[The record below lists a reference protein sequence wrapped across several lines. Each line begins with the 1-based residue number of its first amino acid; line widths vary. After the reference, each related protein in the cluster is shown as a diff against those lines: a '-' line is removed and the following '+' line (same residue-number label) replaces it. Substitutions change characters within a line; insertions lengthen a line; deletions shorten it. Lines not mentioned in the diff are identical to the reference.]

1 MKEGALKWSL
11 RLLGILLFIAPF
23 LIALGMHNW
32 DIQAAVMPSEAE
44 MGQIQDSI
52 GGIFSGTPI
61 EDFTFSNLTY
71 DINTGSISMD
81 VSFKSN
87 IDLSLTITDF
97 SGNMT
102 CGDHPGVVLAQIQM
116 EEESVEVL
124 ANGTANITIVGQP
137 TTEGIQH
144 IMNVHGGDIS
154 TITPGFENA
163 SITIEFYGLSIQ
175 IQMSESMGGP

>member
-1 MKEGALKWSL
+1 MKEGALRWSL
-11 RLLGILLFIAPF
+11 RLLGIILFIAPF

-32 DIQAAVMPSEAE
+32 DIQAAVLPSEAE
-44 MGQIQDSI
+44 MSQVKDMLS
-52 GGIFSGTPI
+52 GIFSGGSLENALMFGTP
-61 EDFTFSNLTY
+61 TFDGTTLEVSATINSPFNIPVTIADISGNLTC
-71 DINTGSISMD
+71 S
-81 VSFKSN
+81 V
-87 IDLSLTITDF
+87 
-97 SGNMT
+97 
-102 CGDHPGVVLAQIQM
+102 HPGIVLAQIQM
-116 EEESVEVL
+116 EEESVEVP

-154 TITPGFENA
+154 TITPGFENV